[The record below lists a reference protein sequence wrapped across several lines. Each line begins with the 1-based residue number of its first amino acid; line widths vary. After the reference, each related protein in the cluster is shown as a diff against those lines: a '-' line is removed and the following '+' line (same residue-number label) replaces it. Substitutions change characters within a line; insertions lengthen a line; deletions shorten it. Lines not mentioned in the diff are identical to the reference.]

1 MFCPKSKQ
9 YSVQKLSNI
18 LSKIK
23 QYSVQKSSNIP
34 LPLQYGDDQHV
45 QCRLSEYDNQSIR
58 NVCWV
63 FMID

>member
-18 LSKIK
+18 
-23 QYSVQKSSNIP
+23 P

-45 QCRLSEYDNQSIR
+45 NVVYLNMIINQYEMS
-58 NVCWV
+58 VGYL
-63 FMID
+63 